1 MYVTVM
7 KYVTSL
13 LYVLV
18 ACPMYVISLRYKTVK
33 PMHYKVNTTT
43 RNQNIVN
50 CKTTTK
56 QLWQYTCTYS

>member
-13 LYVLV
+13 FYVQV
-18 ACPMYVISLRYKTVK
+18 GCPMYVISLRYKTAK
-33 PMHYKVNTTT
+33 PVHSKVNTT

-50 CKTTTK
+50 YYTTTK
-56 QLWQYTCTYS
+56 QLRQYTYS